1 MNPAVIPG
9 LRDSAPDWLERLSAI
24 WPGRVA
30 ITDADRGTG
39 YTYGAL
45 RAREEI
51 VASGLA
57 LLGVGRG
64 DRVVLLLENGV
75 EVLDLLFACG
85 RLGAI
90 LVPLNWRLAAREIG
104 ELVRDAEPS
113 LIVAGPEYVDLA
125 RSTAPEVRLVS
136 LPGDGR
142 PCCSDL
148 PASRRPT
155 PRADV
160 RMNDPWLILYTGG
173 TTGLPKGAIL
183 THGSILWNAINTTV
197 SWGLSEADVAPSFT
211 PMFHTGGLNVFTLPL
226 LMLGGRVILPRRFEP
241 AQALRILEAERPTV
255 MFMVPTM
262 FSLVAEQPGFEAAEL
277 SHLRWAISGG
287 APLSRETARPWKAKV
302 RLFKQGYGLTE
313 VGPNN
318 FATSDADA
326 ARGMDHTVGKTTMFA
341 RARIVD
347 AGGADVPDG
356 TVGELLLAGP
366 HMCAGYWRRP
376 EATAEAF
383 HDGWFATGD
392 MAYRDAEGFYRIV
405 DRKKDLIIT
414 GGENVYPAEVEAVL
428 SMHPSV
434 REVAVVGVPD
444 ARWGQAVHAAVSLRS
459 QETATGEELRS
470 FCRENLAGYKTPR
483 VIEIVPELPKSA
495 AGKIL
500 RAEVGRLWRS
510 SSRTSV

>member
-1 MNPAVIPG
+1 MNPAAVPG
-9 LRDSAPDWLERLSAI
+9 LRDRAPDWLERLSAL
-24 WPGRVA
+24 WPDRVS
-30 ITDADRGTG
+30 ITDPDTGTG
-39 YTYGAL
+39 YTYGEL
-45 RAREEI
+45 RARSEA
-51 VASGLA
+51 VAGELDR
-57 LLGVGRG
+57 LGVSRG

-104 ELVRDAEPS
+104 ELMPDAQPS
-113 LIVAGPEYVDLA
+113 LVVADQEYVELA
-125 RSTAPEVRLVS
+125 RSTAPDVPLVI
-136 LPGDGR
+136 LPEDRHAFLNGLATSTE
-142 PCCSDL
+142 P
-148 PASRRPT
+148 P

-160 RMNDPWLILYTGG
+160 RMDDPWLILYTGG
-173 TTGLPKGAIL
+173 TTGMPKGAVL
-183 THGSILWNAINTTV
+183 THASILWNAINTAV

-241 AQALRILEAERPTV
+241 AQALRILEEERPTV

-262 FSLVAEQPGFEAAEL
+262 FALVAEQPGFEAADL

-326 ARGMDHTVGKTTMFA
+326 ARGMDHTVGKLTMFA

-347 AGGADVPDG
+347 DERVDAPDG

-366 HMCAGYWRRP
+366 HMCAGYWRQP
-376 EATAEAF
+376 EATAAAF

-392 MAYRDAEGFYRIV
+392 LACRDAQGFFRIV
-405 DRKKDLIIT
+405 DRKKDMIIS
-414 GGENVYPAEVEAVL
+414 GGENVYPTEVEAVL
-428 SMHPSV
+428 YMHPSV

-444 ARWGQAVHAAVSLRS
+444 ARWGQAVHAVVSLRPGQTTS
-459 QETATGEELRS
+459 EEELRA
-470 FCRENLAGYKTPR
+470 FCRENLARYKTPK
-483 VIEIVPELPKSA
+483 VIEIVPDLPKSA

-500 RAEVGRLWRS
+500 RAEARKLLRTRS
-510 SSRTSV
+510 I